1 MFLSDMQCHYL
12 DRATDLLPAW
22 LSLCYCVCFLSFQ
35 VQAYNQKASILDE
48 LGQTHDALHQLHL
61 SLECL
66 AGILYNQHQV

>member
-1 MFLSDMQCHYL
+1 MLLCVFSFL
-12 DRATDLLPAW
+12 
-22 LSLCYCVCFLSFQ
+22 Q

-66 AGILYNQHQV
+66 AGILSNQHQVWR

>member
-1 MFLSDMQCHYL
+1 MLLCVFSFL
-12 DRATDLLPAW
+12 
-22 LSLCYCVCFLSFQ
+22 Q